1 MADKPPRSSTRV
13 EAAQT
18 RIEKALSRLEA
29 AIESRGAE
37 AGAAADLTAKLDAAT
52 AEISELKDRS
62 QQVSDRLDKAIGR
75 VKAILEG

>member
-18 RIEKALSRLEA
+18 RIEKALSRLET
-29 AIESRGAE
+29 AIQSQGAD
-37 AGAAADLTAKLDAAT
+37 AGASADLNAKLDAAT
-52 AEISELKDRS
+52 AEITDLKDRNR
-62 QQVSDRLDKAIGR
+62 QVSDRLDKAIGR